1 MVINTI
7 SCIIFVS
14 LLTNRINMIKKTTLS
29 VLAVLATTL
38 GFSQNGP
45 IDFETGGQG
54 ANWTWT
60 VFENSTNPALTF
72 IANPDMSG
80 DNTSATVAKFTALQ
94 AGNPYAGCESS
105 HGNID
110 LGTFV
115 LDTTNSIIKIMVWKT
130 SISDV
135 GMKLISAKGW
145 ALPELKVA
153 NKLINKWEEL
163 TFDFSSFANPPASQ
177 GLYDQIVVFP
187 DYIARTKDNIVYFDN
202 ISFNSI
208 TGGSGG
214 GGGVKPA
221 EPSAAAPVPTRIDSN
236 VISVFSDTYTDIAGV
251 DFNPGWGQSTV
262 VKSIQIKGNNTY
274 RYNGL
279 NYQGIDLNGTNS
291 VSEMEYLHVDIWS
304 ANSTALNVF
313 LISSG
318 PVETPSAIVT
328 PTAGWLS
335 VDISLT
341 DFTPVDL
348 NDIIQ
353 LKFDGNG
360 DIFMDNLYFYKKT
373 SIVDTIVEEPNFINE
388 SFLNGINQ
396 LYPNPVISGNEV
408 RFIEEISHIELLDLS
423 GRLLKKEN
431 NNVISTIGL
440 DQGTYVV
447 RATNLVGKVST
458 QQLIIK

>member
-1 MVINTI
+1 
-7 SCIIFVS
+7 
-14 LLTNRINMIKKTTLS
+14 MIKKTTIS

-38 GFSQNGP
+38 GFSQKGP

-54 ANWTWT
+54 ANWTWA

-72 IANPDMSG
+72 ITNPDMSG
-80 DNTSATVAKFTALQ
+80 DNTSAIVAKFTALQ
-94 AGNPYAGCESS
+94 AGNPYAGCETS
-105 HGNID
+105 HGNTD
-110 LGTFV
+110 VGQFV
-115 LDTTNSIIKIMVWKT
+115 LDTSNSIIKIMVWKT
-130 SISDV
+130 SISDI

-153 NKLINKWEEL
+153 NTLINKWEEL
-163 TFDFSSFANPPASQ
+163 TFDFSSFANPPASE
-177 GLYDQIVVFP
+177 GMYDQIVVFP
-187 DYIARTKDNIVYFDN
+187 DYVARTKDNIVYFDN

-214 GGGVKPA
+214 GGGNPA
-221 EPSAAAPVPTRIDSN
+221 EPTVAAPVPTRIDSN
-236 VISVFSDTYTDIAGV
+236 VISVFSDTYTDISGV
-251 DFNPGWGQSTV
+251 DFNPSWGQSTV
-262 VKSIQIKGNNTY
+262 VTNMQIQGNNTY
-274 RYNGL
+274 KYTGL
-279 NYQGIDLNGTNS
+279 DYQGIELNGSNS

-304 ANSTALNVF
+304 ANSTDLNIF
-313 LISSG
+313 LISTG
-318 PVETPSAIVT
+318 PVETSSAIAT

-341 DFTPVDL
+341 DFTSVDL

-353 LKFDGNG
+353 FKFDGNG
-360 DIFMDNLYFYKKT
+360 DVFMDNLYFYKKA
-373 SIVDTIVEEPNFINE
+373 TIAEEPNFINE
-388 SFLNGINQ
+388 SFSNVINQ
-396 LYPNPVISGNEV
+396 LYPNPVVAGAEA

-447 RATNLVGKVST
+447 RATNLIGKIST
-458 QQLIIK
+458 QKLIIK